1 MRGEAC
7 CALVLQQQRHGD
19 TGGGATLEGMAVRQD
34 GKSASLTAPNG
45 QAQQQLLRAGLTAA
59 GSTQSEL
66 RDIEAHGTGTALGDP
81 IEVGSLRS
89 ALRASESGTS
99 ARLTLEGVK
108 GNCGHSESA
117 AGLVGLQA
125 LLISIEKSFVAPNA
139 QLRVLNPT

>member
-1 MRGEAC
+1 M
-7 CALVLQQQRHGD
+7 
-19 TGGGATLEGMAVRQD
+19 RQD

-89 ALRASESGTS
+89 ALR
-99 ARLTLEGVK
+99 K
-108 GNCGHSESA
+108 
-117 AGLVGLQA
+117 
-125 LLISIEKSFVAPNA
+125 
-139 QLRVLNPT
+139 